1 MSGKKASGVSER
13 HLLPL
18 GLCWRVILNQSQ
30 PFKWSLFAKSRYV
43 AGGEDLP
50 TGLAGFGQ
58 VFIFIIFLTA
68 LPLLFFHYIRRN
80 SWPAFQGEY
89 YPYVYYKM
97 NIDMVGAQ
105 NSVLGS

>member
-30 PFKWSLFAKSRYV
+30 PFKWSLLAKSRYV

-58 VFIFIIFLTA
+58 VFVFFYNLFNCIAFVVF
-68 LPLLFFHYIRRN
+68 PLHKKKLMACISGRVLSLRVL
-80 SWPAFQGEY
+80 QDEY
-89 YPYVYYKM
+89 
-97 NIDMVGAQ
+97 
-105 NSVLGS
+105 